1 MEAQIIKIS
10 TTDWQDT
17 MLRKVGFVQNNPI
30 FGETERN
37 VRRALELASTVE
49 ADLLVLPEL
58 FNTGYLFTTKEEVER
73 LAEPLDGYTV
83 RELSKFAR
91 EYSTAIVA
99 GFAEAD
105 GQDLYNS
112 AVIIDRD
119 GDIKGVYRK
128 IHLFYD
134 EKRLFKPGN
143 LGFNVYRLAD
153 MRVGVMICYDWRFP
167 ESARVLA
174 LKGAQVIA
182 HPANLVLPFAPTAD
196 LTRAVENKVYVILAD
211 RSGYEEREGKR
222 LEYEGRSLVVDP
234 SMNILIQ
241 APREGEYAMVTE
253 IDTTKADSK
262 RVNELN
268 DIFEDRRPEFY
279 EGLC

>member
-1 MEAQIIKIS
+1 
-10 TTDWQDT
+10 

-30 FGETERN
+30 FGEVERN

-49 ADLLVLPEL
+49 ADFLVLPEL
-58 FNTGYLFTTKEEVER
+58 FNTGYLFTTKEEVEK

-83 RELSKFAR
+83 KELSRFAR
-91 EYSTAIVA
+91 EHSTAIVA
-99 GFAEAD
+99 GFAEVD
-105 GQDLYNS
+105 GEDLYNS

-119 GDIKGVYRK
+119 GDIRGVYRK

-134 EKRLFKPGN
+134 EKRFFKPGN

-153 MRVGVMICYDWRFP
+153 MRVGIMICYDWRFP

-211 RSGYEEREGKR
+211 RSGYEERGGKR

-262 RVNELN
+262 RINELN
-268 DIFEDRRPEFY
+268 DIFEDRRTEFY